1 MKKIGITG
9 GIGSGKTTVCKI
21 FESLDIPVYYA
32 DKEAKKI
39 MASNL
44 SVKKQVKDLIGEEA
58 FFKNGKPDRNY
69 IAAKIFTDKEL
80 LAKINE
86 IVHPAVQLDAD
97 RWVEIMKNEGKSRY
111 CLKEA
116 ALLVET
122 GSYKSLHALIVVT
135 CPEDIRI
142 HRVMK
147 RDKLKFEDVMRKVR
161 NQTPEEDKVKLADF
175 VIVNDGKS
183 SLIPQVWAIHH
194 KLMSKY

>member
-44 SVKKQVKDLIGEEA
+44 SVKKQMKDLLGEDA

-69 IAAKIFTDKEL
+69 IASKIFTDKEL

-97 RWVEIMKNEGKSRY
+97 RWFEIMKNENISKY

-116 ALLVET
+116 ALMVET
-122 GSYKSLHALIVVT
+122 GSYKSLHAMIVVT

-161 NQTPEEDKVKLADF
+161 NQIPEEDKVKLADF
-175 VIVNDGKS
+175 VIVNDGKT

>member
-44 SVKKQVKDLIGEEA
+44 SVKKQIKDLIGEEA
-58 FFKNGKPDRNY
+58 FFKNGKPDRSY
-69 IAAKIFTDKEL
+69 IASKIFTDKEL
-80 LAKINE
+80 LSKINE

-97 RWVEIMKNEGKSRY
+97 RWFEMMKNENISKY

-116 ALLVET
+116 ALMVET
-122 GSYKSLHALIVVT
+122 GSYKSLHAMIVVT

-147 RDKLKFEDVMRKVR
+147 RDKLKFEDVMRKVK
-161 NQTPEEDKVKLADF
+161 NQIPEEDKVKLADF
-175 VIVNDGKS
+175 VIINDGKT

>member
-44 SVKKQVKDLIGEEA
+44 SVKKQIKALIGEDA
-58 FFKNGKPDRNY
+58 FFKNGKPDRSY
-69 IAAKIFTDKEL
+69 IASKIFTDKEL
-80 LAKINE
+80 LAEINE
-86 IVHPAVQLDAD
+86 IIHPAVQLDAD
-97 RWVEIMKNEGKSRY
+97 RWFEWMKNENKSRY

-122 GSYKSLHALIVVT
+122 GSYKSLNALIVVT

-142 HRVMK
+142 QRVMK
-147 RDKLKFEDVMRKVR
+147 RDNLKFEDVMRKVR
-161 NQTPEEDKVKLADF
+161 NQMPEEDKVNLADF
-175 VIVNDGKS
+175 VIVNDGKT

-194 KLMSKY
+194 KLMS

>member
-32 DKEAKKI
+32 DTEAKKI
-39 MASNL
+39 MTSNL
-44 SVKKQVKDLIGEEA
+44 SVKKQMKDLLGDQA
-58 FFKNGKPDRNY
+58 FYNNGKPDRNY
-69 IAAKIFTDKEL
+69 IASKIFNDKEL

-86 IVHPAVQLDAD
+86 IIHPAVQLDAD
-97 RWVEIMKNEGKSRY
+97 RWFEILKNEGKSKY

-122 GSYKSLHALIVVT
+122 GSYKSLNSLIVVT

-142 HRVMK
+142 HRVMQ
-147 RDKLKFEDVMRKVR
+147 RDKMKFDDVIKKVR
-161 NQTPEEDKVKLADF
+161 NQWPEEDKVKLADF
-175 VIVNDGKS
+175 VIVNDGKT
-183 SLIPQVWAIHH
+183 SLIPQIWSIHN

>member
-44 SVKKQVKDLIGEEA
+44 SVKKQMKDLLGEDA

-69 IAAKIFTDKEL
+69 ISSKIFTDKEL

-97 RWVEIMKNEGKSRY
+97 RWFEMMKNVNISKY

-116 ALLVET
+116 ALMVET
-122 GSYKSLHALIVVT
+122 GSYKSLHAMIVVT

-147 RDKLKFEDVMRKVR
+147 RDKLKFEDVIRKVR
-161 NQTPEEDKVKLADF
+161 NQIPEEDKVKLADF
-175 VIVNDGKS
+175 VIVNDGKT

>member
-44 SVKKQVKDLIGEEA
+44 SVKKQIKDLIGEEA

-69 IAAKIFTDKEL
+69 IASKIFTDKEL

-97 RWVEIMKNEGKSRY
+97 RWFEMMKNENISKY

-116 ALLVET
+116 ALMVET
-122 GSYKSLHALIVVT
+122 GSYKSLHAMIVVT

-161 NQTPEEDKVKLADF
+161 NQIPEEDKVKLADF
-175 VIVNDGKS
+175 VIVNDGKT

>member
-44 SVKKQVKDLIGEEA
+44 SVKKQIKDLIGEEA
-58 FFKNGKPDRNY
+58 FFKNGKPDRSY
-69 IAAKIFTDKEL
+69 IASKIFTDKEL
-80 LAKINE
+80 LSKINE

-97 RWVEIMKNEGKSRY
+97 RWFEMMKNENISKY

-116 ALLVET
+116 ALMVET
-122 GSYKSLHALIVVT
+122 GSYKSLHAMIVVT

-161 NQTPEEDKVKLADF
+161 NQIPEEDKVKLADF
-175 VIVNDGKS
+175 VIVNDGKT

>member
-9 GIGSGKTTVCKI
+9 GIGSGKTTICRI

-32 DKEAKKI
+32 DTEAKKI
-39 MASNL
+39 MTSNL
-44 SVKKQVKDLIGEEA
+44 SVKKRLKALLGEEA
-58 FFKNGKPDRNY
+58 FFKNGKPDRVY
-69 IAAKIFTDKEL
+69 IASKIFNNNEL
-80 LAKINE
+80 LSKINE

-97 RWVEIMKNEGKSRY
+97 RWFELMKMDNRARY

-142 HRVMK
+142 QRVMK
-147 RDKLKFEDVMRKVR
+147 RDSIKYEDVLKKIRTQMS
-161 NQTPEEDKVKLADF
+161 EEDKIKLADF

-183 SLIPQVWAIHH
+183 SLIPQVWAIHQ
-194 KLMSKY
+194 KLVNKS

>member
-44 SVKKQVKDLIGEEA
+44 SVKKQIKDLIGEEA

-69 IAAKIFTDKEL
+69 IASKIFTDKEL

-97 RWVEIMKNEGKSRY
+97 RWFEMMKNENISKY

-116 ALLVET
+116 ALMVET
-122 GSYKSLHALIVVT
+122 GSYKSLHAMIVVT

-161 NQTPEEDKVKLADF
+161 NQIPEEDKVKLADF
-175 VIVNDGKS
+175 VIINDGKT